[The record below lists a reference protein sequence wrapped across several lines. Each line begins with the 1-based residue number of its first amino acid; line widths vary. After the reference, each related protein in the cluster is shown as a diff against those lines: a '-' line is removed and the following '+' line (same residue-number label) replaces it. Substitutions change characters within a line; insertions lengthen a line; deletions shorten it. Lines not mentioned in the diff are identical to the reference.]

1 MTTKKQKILT
11 LFWDNQTRQSWNMQG
26 CIYGLY
32 CNMQGCIYGMM
43 IWGQVPAMVR
53 ESTCYGPHIAT
64 PQTPQTLHNTHY
76 WAKCKMVVLRPTMQ
90 AQTGQKA
97 ESDPKF
103 WLQNHRF
110 PNIWHHSLLFTR
122 KPQPP
127 SLIWLYR
134 NSSCLCPPKLGLIDS
149 MLLKRLSWEWTTS
162 SVLCLKMNLKSAEPK
177 VLTRQESDNVSLF
190 LIILVY
196 SPLNRAARATDCFS
210 KTFNTW
216 IPPLFL

>member
-1 MTTKKQKILT
+1 MDCIAICRGAYMEWWWGGRCQLWSGRAPATAHT
-11 LFWDNQTRQSWNMQG
+11 LQLHKLHKL
-26 CIYGLY
+26 C
-32 CNMQGCIYGMM
+32 
-43 IWGQVPAMVR
+43 
-53 ESTCYGPHIAT
+53 
-64 PQTPQTLHNTHY
+64 TLCTH

-177 VLTRQESDNVSLF
+177 VLKRQESDNVSLL

-196 SPLNRAARATDCFS
+196 SPLKRAAGAIDCF
-210 KTFNTW
+210 
-216 IPPLFL
+216 